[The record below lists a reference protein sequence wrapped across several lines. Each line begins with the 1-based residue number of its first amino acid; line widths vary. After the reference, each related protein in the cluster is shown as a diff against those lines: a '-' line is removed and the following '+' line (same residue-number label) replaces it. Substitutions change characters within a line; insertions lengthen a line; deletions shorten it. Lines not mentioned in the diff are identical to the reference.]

1 MARFFSQE
9 TLVDFKNF
17 RFDPRILSGIQASG
31 YTAPTP
37 IQNKAIPVIL
47 EGQDVVGLAQTGTG
61 KTAAFVLPLLQQLLT
76 GQKGRLRALIIVPT
90 RELAEQIHQTIR
102 TLGRDTGL
110 RSTTLYGGVN
120 LTKQFQML
128 RRGVDIAI
136 ACPGRLLDHIDRQN
150 MDFSHLQFLVL
161 DEADQMFDFGFL
173 PAIRKILG
181 YLPKKRQS
189 LLFSATMPKAIRLLA
204 DEILKHPVSIQIGA
218 LAPATTV
225 EQRLYPVSE
234 SLKTALLI
242 RLLQETPVDSI
253 LIFTRTKHRA
263 KRLAEH
269 LERLG
274 YRSTSFQGNLSQ
286 SRRQMALDQF
296 RRGVLQILV
305 ATDIAAR
312 GIDVANVS
320 HVINFDMP
328 ATTDAY
334 THRIGRTGRA
344 TKLGAAYTLITKSD
358 QAQVRAIE
366 RLLKQPIEKCIL
378 PDFNYQE
385 KGNRDEFVMPAER
398 PQRST
403 GYANKGGASTPKKS
417 GYAARGTSHKDSAQK
432 TNRRPGKPKLRRTR
446 DKAN

>member
-1 MARFFSQE
+1 M
-9 TLVDFKNF
+9 DFKNF

-150 MDFSHLQFLVL
+150 IDFSHLQFLVL

-344 TKLGAAYTLITKSD
+344 TRCSLYFD
-358 QAQVRAIE
+358 H
-366 RLLKQPIEKCIL
+366 EK
-378 PDFNYQE
+378 
-385 KGNRDEFVMPAER
+385 
-398 PQRST
+398 
-403 GYANKGGASTPKKS
+403 
-417 GYAARGTSHKDSAQK
+417 
-432 TNRRPGKPKLRRTR
+432 
-446 DKAN
+446 

>member
-1 MARFFSQE
+1 M
-9 TLVDFKNF
+9 DFKNF

-31 YTAPTP
+31 YAEPTP

-234 SLKTALLI
+234 GLKTALLI
-242 RLLQETPVDSI
+242 RLLQEISVESV
-253 LIFTRTKHRA
+253 LIFTRTRYRA

-269 LERLG
+269 LEHLG
-274 YRSTSFQGNLSQ
+274 YRSTSFQGNLTQ
-286 SRRQMALDQF
+286 SRRQIALDQF

-385 KGNRDEFVMPAER
+385 KGNRDESVMPAER
-398 PQRST
+398 PQRAT
-403 GYANKGGASTPKKS
+403 GYANKRSASSTPKKS

-432 TNRRPGKPKLRRTR
+432 TNRRPGKPKLRRTKH
-446 DKAN
+446 KANP